1 MNMLLTVKINYC
13 DKIVNRDYV
22 LENKIDFGFKRA

>member
-13 DKIVNRDYV
+13 NKIVNREHV